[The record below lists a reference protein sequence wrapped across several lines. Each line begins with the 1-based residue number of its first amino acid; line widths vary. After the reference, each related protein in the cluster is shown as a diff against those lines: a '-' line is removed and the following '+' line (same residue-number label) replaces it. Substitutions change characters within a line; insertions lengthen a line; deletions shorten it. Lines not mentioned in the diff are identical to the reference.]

1 MPKKTPEE
9 KWAPI
14 QIDVESGDYTMKEL
28 AAKHGLSITA
38 ITQRRAMHGWMNPK
52 TGEPYGIT
60 AKQKAVTEPVPK
72 GEKLAEL
79 NKEQVDVA
87 LEEMKAQMLEE
98 PDIPESEIERLQR
111 ELAETQAELAELKP
125 VTVEWAF
132 DFETAARMAASEMDD
147 RIQMELN
154 SINDERAKRMLP
166 YYTIAEKDKAS
177 PGWSRKIHDQIVQ
190 DMVDD
195 LTKHASNEGPSIQKI
210 DMLRPDGITKA
221 QIPVGPAIDN
231 GKRPE
236 RLLSRGWRQIA
247 NQTCHRWNCYG
258 QLPEGDPYDGFHS
271 RLHKAL
277 FDWQFPEPDRGVTTT
292 GVFSGDA

>member
-9 KWAPI
+9 WNRIRVDA
-14 QIDVESGDYTMKEL
+14 ESGDYTMKQL
-28 AAKHGLSITA
+28 AAKYEVSVSA
-38 ITQRRAMHGWMNPK
+38 MTQRRAKQGWTDPR
-52 TGEPYGIT
+52 TGESFAIT
-60 AKQKAVTEPVPK
+60 PRQKAATEPVPA
-72 GEKLAEL
+72 GEAPADL
-79 NKEQVDVA
+79 NKEQVDAA
-87 LEEMKAQMLEE
+87 LEEMKTQMLEE

-111 ELAETQAELAELKP
+111 ENAEIRAELADLKP

-166 YYTIAEKDKAS
+166 YYTIADKDRAT
-177 PGWSRKIHDQIVQ
+177 PGWSKTIHDQIVQ
-190 DMVDD
+190 DMVDA
-195 LTKHASNEGPSIQKI
+195 LTRHASNEGPSIQKI
-210 DMLRPDGITKA
+210 DMLRPDGVTKA
-221 QIPVGPAIDN
+221 QIPVGPNIDN

-258 QLPEGDPYDGFHS
+258 QLPEGNPHDGFHS
-271 RLHKAL
+271 QLHKAL